1 MEYTLTLTEADLQ
14 LINNGLQELPMKFAA
29 PLVMKINKQITEQ
42 AIPEDS
48 NPE

>member
-1 MEYTLTLTEADLQ
+1 MEYTLTFTEDDLRI
-14 LINNGLQELPMKFAA
+14 INSGLQEIPMKFAA